1 MTNKTGYIPRDERK
15 KILFISDSITGVSG
29 VANVARSLISGTA
42 HHFNY
47 INLGISQN
55 PAVKGQMMDLCES
68 VNKEAG
74 IGDSLV
80 KAIQWDRYDDTDLVR
95 KVLEQEKPDVLMFIT
110 DPRYFQELFP
120 ISKEIQYGGING
132 KKTPL
137 VYIQIWDE
145 LIPPFYNRA
154 AWSSVNMSLCIS
166 KQTKFMNEV
175 VLGDRAENIKLE
187 YFPHGVDVNKFKPLD
202 ISDEKVLGLK
212 ESLFGKN
219 AEVDF
224 VLFFN
229 SRNIYRKNIPTALLG
244 FKAFLKTLPKEKAD
258 KCRFV
263 LHTQPV
269 DNHGTDLYAVV
280 DALFGADKKLIVFD
294 QALCSEEHLNLRY
307 NLADAT
313 VLISEAEGFGLSGL
327 ESIAAG
333 TPIIVNMTGGIQ
345 DYCNI
350 KGDDGK
356 WFTPNEKVWS
366 NHNKTYEDMGSWVF
380 PVFPATMTLVGSV
393 PTPYIFSSRCDFRDV
408 AEQIG
413 FVYNTPKEDL
423 EEFGL
428 EGRDWIMSE
437 EVGMTTEHMC
447 NNLIKHMDD
456 LLEEW
461 EPAPAYD
468 VIRLDGTET
477 LNYVEIPDY
486 LFKKN

>member
-1 MTNKTGYIPRDERK
+1 MTDKIGYIPRDERK

-29 VANVARSLISGTA
+29 VANVARSLIAGTA

-68 VNKEAG
+68 VNKEVG
-74 IGDSLV
+74 IEDSYV
-80 KAIQWDRYDDTDLVR
+80 KTLQWDKYDDVDLIK

-110 DPRYFQELFP
+110 DPRYFQDLFP
-120 ISKEIQYGGING
+120 VSKEVQYGGVNG

-175 VLGDRAENIKLE
+175 VLGDRADNIKLE

-202 ISDEKVLGLK
+202 SSDDKLEELSQK
-212 ESLFGKN
+212 LFGKN

-229 SRNIYRKNIPTALLG
+229 SRNIYRKNIPTALLA
-244 FKAFLKTLPKEKAD
+244 FKAFLRDLSEEDASR
-258 KCRFV
+258 CRFV

-269 DNHGTDLYAVV
+269 DNPGTDLYAVV
-280 DALFGADKKLIVFD
+280 DALLGPQKNLVVFD
-294 QALCSEEHLNLRY
+294 QALCSEEDLNLRY

-313 VLISEAEGFGLSGL
+313 LLISEAEGFGLSGL

-350 KGDDGK
+350 GDENGQ

-366 NHNKTYEDMGSWVF
+366 NHNKTYEKVGTWVF
-380 PVFPATMTLVGSV
+380 PVYPATMTLVGSV

-408 AEQIG
+408 AEQMKL
-413 FVYNTPKEDL
+413 VYNTSEYDL

-428 EGRDWIMSE
+428 DGRDWIMSK
-437 EVGMTTEHMC
+437 EVGMTTDHMC
-447 NNLIKHMDD
+447 SNLIKHVDD
-456 LLEEW
+456 LLESW
-461 EPAPAYD
+461 EPTPAYD

-486 LFKKN
+486 LFDKN